1 MNEDCFWRAKLEKI
15 KKEKVSHH
23 MIETHLFIHLFLHWV
38 DCVDYTLFVVCYPFS
53 NIKTVK
59 TVGFNLKL

>member
-1 MNEDCFWRAKLEKI
+1 MNEDCFWRAKFEKD
-15 KKEKVSHH
+15 
-23 MIETHLFIHLFLHWV
+23 IEQKSFSSYDWNTFIIIHLFLHWV

-59 TVGFNLKL
+59 TV